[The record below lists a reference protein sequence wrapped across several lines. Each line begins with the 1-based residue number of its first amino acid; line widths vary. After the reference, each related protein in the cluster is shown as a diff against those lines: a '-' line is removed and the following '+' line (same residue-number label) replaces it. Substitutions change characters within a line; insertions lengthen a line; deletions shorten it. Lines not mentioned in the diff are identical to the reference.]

1 MAEPMIGG
9 NERQRHVIV
18 DRGLHAARVQVR
30 RQRVAARMPDR
41 IEMIDVG
48 AIGGD
53 LGHDHILD
61 LVGAGVVEF
70 GGILTRPSAVI
81 ARMNAHDIAKEP
93 FRPRM
98 SRAEAA
104 GFQRTPLANSELYAP
119 VD

>member
-1 MAEPMIGG
+1 MAEPAVGG
-9 NERQRHVIV
+9 NKRQRHVIV
-18 DRGLHAARVQVR
+18 DRGLHAAR
-30 RQRVAARMPDR
+30 ARMPDR
-41 IEMIDVG
+41 IEMMDVG

-53 LGHDHILD
+53 VWQDHILD
-61 LVGAGVVEF
+61 LVEAGVVEF